1 MSARYALFRW
11 SAQLAALPGFPGE
24 FQPCWNLQPGAQA
37 LILRE
42 QDGQQRMDLARWG
55 LTPAWFT
62 DFSRT
67 PAHARLESIATQPMF
82 RQPFQ
87 QRRCLLPANG
97 FFEWRGVR
105 KQPYW
110 MSIAEPLLY
119 FAGIWE
125 AYPSG
130 AIEYLSFAMIT
141 REAGAQRRPI
151 LLNASEQQQWLDPHA
166 PVERLQEL
174 LQETRPALFERAL
187 ATIVND
193 PRVDGPECLTPI

>member
-67 PAHARLESIATQPMF
+67 PAHARLENQEDGQRLSHVADPDDLGHRVTSRQVFGARVQARKKQAGHAHEQWSQPDPGGAI
-82 RQPFQ
+82 RIH
-87 QRRCLLPANG
+87 
-97 FFEWRGVR
+97 GVR
-105 KQPYW
+105 
-110 MSIAEPLLY
+110 
-119 FAGIWE
+119 
-125 AYPSG
+125 
-130 AIEYLSFAMIT
+130 
-141 REAGAQRRPI
+141 
-151 LLNASEQQQWLDPHA
+151 
-166 PVERLQEL
+166 PV
-174 LQETRPALFERAL
+174 
-187 ATIVND
+187 
-193 PRVDGPECLTPI
+193 

>member
-1 MSARYALFRW
+1 MSGRYALFRW
-11 SAQLAALPGFPGE
+11 SADLTALPGFPRDM
-24 FQPCWNLQPGAQA
+24 PSRWNLLPGTQA

-42 QDGQQRMDLARWG
+42 QAGERRADLARWG

-67 PAHARLESIATQPMF
+67 PAHARLETLGKQPMF
-82 RQPFQ
+82 RQAFQ

-110 MSIAEPLLY
+110 MSVAEPLLY
-119 FAGIWE
+119 FAAIWE
-125 AYPSG
+125 AYPAG
-130 AIEYLSFAMIT
+130 DVEYLSFAMIT

-151 LLNASEQQQWLDPHA
+151 VLNVAEQQAWLAGDTASEDLL
-166 PVERLQEL
+166 VL
-174 LQETRPALFERAL
+174 LQDARPALFERAL
-187 ATIVND
+187 AAIVND
-193 PRVDGPECLTPI
+193 PRIDGPECLTPV

>member
-11 SAQLAALPGFPGE
+11 SADLTALPGFPRE
-24 FQPCWNLQPGAQA
+24 QQSCWNLQPGVQA
-37 LILRE
+37 LIQRG
-42 QDGQQRMDLARWG
+42 QDAERRIDLARWG

-67 PAHARLESIATQPMF
+67 PAHARLESISTQPMF
-82 RQPFQ
+82 RQAFQ

-110 MSIAEPLLY
+110 MSVAEPLLY

-130 AIEYLSFAMIT
+130 DREYLSFAMIT
-141 REAGAQRRPI
+141 REAGPQRRPI
-151 LLNASEQQQWLDPHA
+151 VLNAAEQQQWLA
-166 PVERLQEL
+166 PDTPAEQL
-174 LQETRPALFERAL
+174 LALLHDASPPMFERAL
-187 ATIVND
+187 ANIVND
-193 PRVDGPECLTPI
+193 PRVDGPECLTPV